1 MVCVLVL
8 FANVNLNRDKYCRSY
23 VSVSVLCAKG
33 SIMQVAIRKPTK
45 GTLVPLW
52 LHEYFAVHKSK
63 VKVKG
68 KREVDIY
75 QAMEFSA
82 GQDLPLQLRNGM
94 SEKEQEEI
102 WVKGVY
108 FAPAATIRRAHPEL
122 RKDRFI
128 FQKDN
133 GSDWEPAVQYKAELG
148 ECPELVMVTNC
159 TCWHPMSD
167 VLHMLPRLVHP
178 VDVQTHRVYV
188 NGRDWHFVCGV
199 MATERPH
206 ASLSKT
212 KVSSCRSPTTGG
224 FDLALMNRKQ
234 FSMYPEE
241 RLGGLIS
248 SPSSQWDNI
257 DELFDCIRKV
267 MSSGTGCVS
276 GTFTLA
282 WTNACQRFW
291 EVKC

>member
-1 MVCVLVL
+1 
-8 FANVNLNRDKYCRSY
+8 
-23 VSVSVLCAKG
+23 
-33 SIMQVAIRKPTK
+33 MQVAIRKPTK

-82 GQDLPLQLRNGM
+82 GQELPLQLRNGM

-102 WVKGVY
+102 WVKGLY

-178 VDVQTHRVYV
+178 ADVQTHRVYV
-188 NGRDWHFVCGV
+188 NGRDWHFVCGD
-199 MATERPH
+199 
-206 ASLSKT
+206 
-212 KVSSCRSPTTGG
+212 RSYLYLYS
-224 FDLALMNRKQ
+224 LALSLYMR
-234 FSMYPEE
+234 
-241 RLGGLIS
+241 
-248 SPSSQWDNI
+248 
-257 DELFDCIRKV
+257 
-267 MSSGTGCVS
+267 
-276 GTFTLA
+276 
-282 WTNACQRFW
+282 
-291 EVKC
+291 